1 MQRKMLSPKAKQKTY
16 QTQLEKE
23 ITAAMSEVSE
33 GREVRVDVG
42 DDRSW
47 SVGVRKANGWWK
59 TSMVPRYITE
69 INDPEI
75 RMLVFMNLVPNNPT
89 AIAHVDRIAFAVRF
103 TREHCRD

>member
-1 MQRKMLSPKAKQKTY
+1 MLKPKTRNNFY
-16 QTQLEKE
+16 LLQLEKE

-59 TSMVPRYITE
+59 TSMVPRYTTE
-69 INDPEI
+69 ITDPEI
-75 RMLVFMNLVPNNPT
+75 KMLVFMNLVPNNPT

-103 TREHCRD
+103 TKEHCRD